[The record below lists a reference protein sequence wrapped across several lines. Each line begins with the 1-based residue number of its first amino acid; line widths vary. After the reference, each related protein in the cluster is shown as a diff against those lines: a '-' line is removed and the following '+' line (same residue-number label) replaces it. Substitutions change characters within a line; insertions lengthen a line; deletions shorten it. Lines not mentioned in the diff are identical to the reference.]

1 MGDQPKDDE
10 NVLTDKQ
17 DRFIQVYAGN
27 GVEAAREAGYEG
39 DDRTLAVTASRLLRN
54 AKVAAAIRT
63 RRDAELAPKIASR
76 TERQAFWAEVMKD
89 RKEDMAARL
98 RASELLGKSEGDFVE
113 RRELSGPDGKP
124 IELRPLSE
132 LSEEE
137 LDAELRA
144 KAQALLSQGGES

>member
-1 MGDQPKDDE
+1 
-10 NVLTDKQ
+10 
-17 DRFIQVYAGN
+17 
-27 GVEAAREAGYEG
+27 
-39 DDRTLAVTASRLLRN
+39 
-54 AKVAAAIRT
+54 
-63 RRDAELAPKIASR
+63 
-76 TERQAFWAEVMKD
+76 MKD